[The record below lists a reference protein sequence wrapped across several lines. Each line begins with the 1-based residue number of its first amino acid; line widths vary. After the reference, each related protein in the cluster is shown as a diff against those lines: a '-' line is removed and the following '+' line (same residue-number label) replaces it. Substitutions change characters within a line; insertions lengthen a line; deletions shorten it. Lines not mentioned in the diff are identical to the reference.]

1 MVTHSYRGYKIE
13 IYVTLNGYKAGIY
26 GGGGWLASIPGSGAF
41 TTQEA
46 ALEMAEI
53 FADLDTLESLR
64 LASGRE

>member
-26 GGGGWLASIPGSGAF
+26 DGGDCLADIPDDGEF

-46 ALEMAEI
+46 ALEMAKI
-53 FADLDTLESLR
+53 FADLDALESLN
-64 LASGRE
+64 E

>member
-13 IYVTLNGYKAGIY
+13 IYGTPEIGYKAGIY

-46 ALEMAEI
+46 ALEIAKI
-53 FADLDTLESLR
+53 FADLDALESLNDT
-64 LASGRE
+64 